1 MVGERTKRAVRSDKK
16 RDVKP
21 TVPISL
27 KDKIYRLAFIT
38 NSPVKNVAEDLVI
51 YSLNS
56 AEVRDNIAPYVRRD
70 VRLGNTFLNGST
82 KREQLPINLREEET
96 ERLSMRLPQKVHNS
110 VAAIAYGLDCTI
122 SKATATLLLEAID
135 DFDFINRYVKAYL
148 ENSLDDYHLREVEK
162 IVKSVGE
169 HESLASILGA
179 IIEEIKRPVAS
190 AKEMIGE
197 FLINNW
203 RDNDY

>member
-1 MVGERTKRAVRSDKK
+1 MGERTKRATRSDRK

-38 NSPVKNVAEDLVI
+38 NKAVKNVAVDLVI

-82 KREQLPINLREEET
+82 KREELPINLRNEET
-96 ERLSMRLPQKVHNS
+96 ERLSLRLPQTIHNS
-110 VAAIAYGLDCTI
+110 VAAVAYGLDCTI
-122 SKATATLLLEAID
+122 SKATATLMFEAIN
-135 DFDFINRYVKAYL
+135 DFEFLNRYVKAYL
-148 ENSLDDYHLREVEK
+148 EDNLDDYHLRELEK
-162 IVKSVGE
+162 IIESTDE
-169 HESLASILGA
+169 SESLASILGA
-179 IIEEIKRPVAS
+179 IIDEIKRPVAN
-190 AKEMIGE
+190 AKQLIGE

-203 RDNDY
+203 RDNY